1 MFLKNFKID
10 TSRARE
16 FWPRHVN
23 TLEELPAPYRPHVA
37 EWMEQGMPISQVIFV
52 RQTNHWVTEKPE
64 YVLAWM
70 GRRLLYI
77 QKQPLG
83 GVAPTV
89 IEADTIFYAL
99 YSHRLLDNRMTIG
112 YSASNEPQTI
122 MLHFNAATEELFYP
136 VFELLLRNSFTQPSE
151 ARSKN
156 QADTIVSLQEKTFK
170 MCSYLDFV
178 YRFDD
183 TILAYYWDKN
193 ITPEQQKR
201 NAKSLKRIEDTEYLA
216 ALMGRGLAL
225 EKIAENA
232 IDVAYLFRSAVGE
245 ASVVSSAQGELS
257 LCFPCVSGESF
268 FVPVKPE
275 NRRGGGVRTKVQQ
288 ECEHFARQINLSARG
303 QPACKGF
310 FRRCATGISLQK
322 THDRTNSVMRFL
334 VSFQMSL
341 SGNSQNDEVVSICQ
355 PCPFLWLSLAACES
369 VRHWRP
375 TGALG
380 PASRA
385 YGQHTTTAESP
396 TKTPPHRR

>member
-112 YSASNEPQTI
+112 YSVDNGPQTI

-136 VFELLLRNSFTQPSE
+136 VFELLLRNPFTQPSE

-216 ALMGRGLAL
+216 TLMGRGLAL

-275 NRRGGGVRTKVQQ
+275 NRP
-288 ECEHFARQINLSARG
+288 EAEAFAQKFNKNVS
-303 QPACKGF
+303 
-310 FRRCATGISLQK
+310 ISLAK
-322 THDRTNSVMRFL
+322 
-334 VSFQMSL
+334 
-341 SGNSQNDEVVSICQ
+341 
-355 PCPFLWLSLAACES
+355 
-369 VRHWRP
+369 
-375 TGALG
+375 
-380 PASRA
+380 
-385 YGQHTTTAESP
+385 
-396 TKTPPHRR
+396 

>member
-37 EWMEQGMPISQVIFV
+37 EWMEHGMPISQVIFV

-112 YSASNEPQTI
+112 YSVDNEPQTI

-136 VFELLLRNSFTQPSE
+136 VFELLLRNPFTQPSE

-232 IDVAYLFRSAVGE
+232 IDVAYLSRSAVGE

-275 NRRGGGVRTKVQQ
+275 NRP
-288 ECEHFARQINLSARG
+288 EAEAFAQKFNKNVS
-303 QPACKGF
+303 
-310 FRRCATGISLQK
+310 ISLAK
-322 THDRTNSVMRFL
+322 
-334 VSFQMSL
+334 
-341 SGNSQNDEVVSICQ
+341 
-355 PCPFLWLSLAACES
+355 
-369 VRHWRP
+369 
-375 TGALG
+375 
-380 PASRA
+380 
-385 YGQHTTTAESP
+385 
-396 TKTPPHRR
+396 

>member
-37 EWMEQGMPISQVIFV
+37 EWMEQGMPLSQVIFV

-112 YSASNEPQTI
+112 YSAGNEPQTI

-275 NRRGGGVRTKVQQ
+275 NRP
-288 ECEHFARQINLSARG
+288 EAEAFAQKFNKNVS
-303 QPACKGF
+303 
-310 FRRCATGISLQK
+310 ISLAK
-322 THDRTNSVMRFL
+322 
-334 VSFQMSL
+334 
-341 SGNSQNDEVVSICQ
+341 
-355 PCPFLWLSLAACES
+355 
-369 VRHWRP
+369 
-375 TGALG
+375 
-380 PASRA
+380 
-385 YGQHTTTAESP
+385 
-396 TKTPPHRR
+396 

>member
-112 YSASNEPQTI
+112 YSAGNEPQTV

-136 VFELLLRNSFTQPSE
+136 VFELLLQNSFTQPSE

-232 IDVAYLFRSAVGE
+232 IDVAYLSRSAVGE

-275 NRRGGGVRTKVQQ
+275 NRP
-288 ECEHFARQINLSARG
+288 EAEAFAQKFNKNVS
-303 QPACKGF
+303 
-310 FRRCATGISLQK
+310 ISLAK
-322 THDRTNSVMRFL
+322 
-334 VSFQMSL
+334 
-341 SGNSQNDEVVSICQ
+341 
-355 PCPFLWLSLAACES
+355 
-369 VRHWRP
+369 
-375 TGALG
+375 
-380 PASRA
+380 
-385 YGQHTTTAESP
+385 
-396 TKTPPHRR
+396 

>member
-112 YSASNEPQTI
+112 YSAGNEPQTV

-136 VFELLLRNSFTQPSE
+136 VFELLLQNSFTQPSE

-275 NRRGGGVRTKVQQ
+275 NRPEAEAFSHKFNKNV
-288 ECEHFARQINLSARG
+288 S
-303 QPACKGF
+303 
-310 FRRCATGISLQK
+310 ISLAK
-322 THDRTNSVMRFL
+322 
-334 VSFQMSL
+334 
-341 SGNSQNDEVVSICQ
+341 
-355 PCPFLWLSLAACES
+355 
-369 VRHWRP
+369 
-375 TGALG
+375 
-380 PASRA
+380 
-385 YGQHTTTAESP
+385 
-396 TKTPPHRR
+396 

>member
-112 YSASNEPQTI
+112 YSVDNEPQTI

-136 VFELLLRNSFTQPSE
+136 VFELLLRNPFTQPSE

-216 ALMGRGLAL
+216 TLMGRGLAL

-232 IDVAYLFRSAVGE
+232 IDVAYLSRSAVGE

-275 NRRGGGVRTKVQQ
+275 NRP
-288 ECEHFARQINLSARG
+288 EAEAFAQKFNKNVS
-303 QPACKGF
+303 
-310 FRRCATGISLQK
+310 ISLAK
-322 THDRTNSVMRFL
+322 
-334 VSFQMSL
+334 
-341 SGNSQNDEVVSICQ
+341 
-355 PCPFLWLSLAACES
+355 
-369 VRHWRP
+369 
-375 TGALG
+375 
-380 PASRA
+380 
-385 YGQHTTTAESP
+385 
-396 TKTPPHRR
+396 

>member
-37 EWMEQGMPISQVIFV
+37 EWMEQGMPLSQVIFV

-136 VFELLLRNSFTQPSE
+136 VFELLLRNTFTQPSE

-245 ASVVSSAQGELS
+245 ASVVSPAQGELS

-275 NRRGGGVRTKVQQ
+275 NRP
-288 ECEHFARQINLSARG
+288 EAEAFAQKFNKNVS
-303 QPACKGF
+303 
-310 FRRCATGISLQK
+310 ISLAK
-322 THDRTNSVMRFL
+322 
-334 VSFQMSL
+334 
-341 SGNSQNDEVVSICQ
+341 
-355 PCPFLWLSLAACES
+355 
-369 VRHWRP
+369 
-375 TGALG
+375 
-380 PASRA
+380 
-385 YGQHTTTAESP
+385 
-396 TKTPPHRR
+396 

>member
-112 YSASNEPQTI
+112 YSVDNEPQTI

-136 VFELLLRNSFTQPSE
+136 VFELLLRNPFTQPSE

-201 NAKSLKRIEDTEYLA
+201 NAKSLKRIEDTEYLV

-275 NRRGGGVRTKVQQ
+275 NRP
-288 ECEHFARQINLSARG
+288 EAEAFAQKFNKNVS
-303 QPACKGF
+303 
-310 FRRCATGISLQK
+310 ISLAK
-322 THDRTNSVMRFL
+322 
-334 VSFQMSL
+334 
-341 SGNSQNDEVVSICQ
+341 
-355 PCPFLWLSLAACES
+355 
-369 VRHWRP
+369 
-375 TGALG
+375 
-380 PASRA
+380 
-385 YGQHTTTAESP
+385 
-396 TKTPPHRR
+396 

>member
-37 EWMEQGMPISQVIFV
+37 EWMEQGMPLSQVIFV

-136 VFELLLRNSFTQPSE
+136 VFELLLQNSFTQPSE

-216 ALMGRGLAL
+216 TLMGRGLAL

-275 NRRGGGVRTKVQQ
+275 NRP
-288 ECEHFARQINLSARG
+288 EAEAFAQKFNKNVS
-303 QPACKGF
+303 
-310 FRRCATGISLQK
+310 ISLAK
-322 THDRTNSVMRFL
+322 
-334 VSFQMSL
+334 
-341 SGNSQNDEVVSICQ
+341 
-355 PCPFLWLSLAACES
+355 
-369 VRHWRP
+369 
-375 TGALG
+375 
-380 PASRA
+380 
-385 YGQHTTTAESP
+385 
-396 TKTPPHRR
+396 

>member
-112 YSASNEPQTI
+112 YSVDNEPQTI

-275 NRRGGGVRTKVQQ
+275 NRP
-288 ECEHFARQINLSARG
+288 EAEAFAQKFNKNVS
-303 QPACKGF
+303 
-310 FRRCATGISLQK
+310 ISLAK
-322 THDRTNSVMRFL
+322 
-334 VSFQMSL
+334 
-341 SGNSQNDEVVSICQ
+341 
-355 PCPFLWLSLAACES
+355 
-369 VRHWRP
+369 
-375 TGALG
+375 
-380 PASRA
+380 
-385 YGQHTTTAESP
+385 
-396 TKTPPHRR
+396 

>member
-112 YSASNEPQTI
+112 YSAGNEPQTI

-136 VFELLLRNSFTQPSE
+136 VFELLLRNPFTQPSE

-232 IDVAYLFRSAVGE
+232 IDVAYLSRSAVGE

-275 NRRGGGVRTKVQQ
+275 NRP
-288 ECEHFARQINLSARG
+288 EAEAFAQKFNKNVS
-303 QPACKGF
+303 
-310 FRRCATGISLQK
+310 ISLAK
-322 THDRTNSVMRFL
+322 
-334 VSFQMSL
+334 
-341 SGNSQNDEVVSICQ
+341 
-355 PCPFLWLSLAACES
+355 
-369 VRHWRP
+369 
-375 TGALG
+375 
-380 PASRA
+380 
-385 YGQHTTTAESP
+385 
-396 TKTPPHRR
+396 

>member
-112 YSASNEPQTI
+112 YSAGNEPQTV

-136 VFELLLRNSFTQPSE
+136 VFELLLRNPFTQPSE

-275 NRRGGGVRTKVQQ
+275 NRP
-288 ECEHFARQINLSARG
+288 EAEAFAQKFNKNVS
-303 QPACKGF
+303 
-310 FRRCATGISLQK
+310 ISLAK
-322 THDRTNSVMRFL
+322 
-334 VSFQMSL
+334 
-341 SGNSQNDEVVSICQ
+341 
-355 PCPFLWLSLAACES
+355 
-369 VRHWRP
+369 
-375 TGALG
+375 
-380 PASRA
+380 
-385 YGQHTTTAESP
+385 
-396 TKTPPHRR
+396 

>member
-112 YSASNEPQTI
+112 YSASNEPQTV

-136 VFELLLRNSFTQPSE
+136 VFELLLQNPFTQPSE

-275 NRRGGGVRTKVQQ
+275 NRP
-288 ECEHFARQINLSARG
+288 EAEAFAQKFNKNVS
-303 QPACKGF
+303 
-310 FRRCATGISLQK
+310 ISLAK
-322 THDRTNSVMRFL
+322 
-334 VSFQMSL
+334 
-341 SGNSQNDEVVSICQ
+341 
-355 PCPFLWLSLAACES
+355 
-369 VRHWRP
+369 
-375 TGALG
+375 
-380 PASRA
+380 
-385 YGQHTTTAESP
+385 
-396 TKTPPHRR
+396 

>member
-112 YSASNEPQTI
+112 YSAGNEPQTI

-136 VFELLLRNSFTQPSE
+136 VFELLLQNSFTQPSE

-275 NRRGGGVRTKVQQ
+275 NRP
-288 ECEHFARQINLSARG
+288 EAEAFAQKFNKNVS
-303 QPACKGF
+303 
-310 FRRCATGISLQK
+310 ISLAK
-322 THDRTNSVMRFL
+322 
-334 VSFQMSL
+334 
-341 SGNSQNDEVVSICQ
+341 
-355 PCPFLWLSLAACES
+355 
-369 VRHWRP
+369 
-375 TGALG
+375 
-380 PASRA
+380 
-385 YGQHTTTAESP
+385 
-396 TKTPPHRR
+396 

>member
-112 YSASNEPQTI
+112 YSAGNEPQTI

-136 VFELLLRNSFTQPSE
+136 VFELLLQNSFTQPSE

-245 ASVVSSAQGELS
+245 ASVVSPAQGELS

-275 NRRGGGVRTKVQQ
+275 NRP
-288 ECEHFARQINLSARG
+288 EAEAFAQKFNKNVS
-303 QPACKGF
+303 
-310 FRRCATGISLQK
+310 ISLAK
-322 THDRTNSVMRFL
+322 
-334 VSFQMSL
+334 
-341 SGNSQNDEVVSICQ
+341 
-355 PCPFLWLSLAACES
+355 
-369 VRHWRP
+369 
-375 TGALG
+375 
-380 PASRA
+380 
-385 YGQHTTTAESP
+385 
-396 TKTPPHRR
+396 

>member
-99 YSHRLLDNRMTIG
+99 YSHRRLDNRMTIG

-136 VFELLLRNSFTQPSE
+136 VFELLLRNTFTQPSE

-275 NRRGGGVRTKVQQ
+275 NRP
-288 ECEHFARQINLSARG
+288 EAEAFAQKFNKNVS
-303 QPACKGF
+303 
-310 FRRCATGISLQK
+310 ISLAK
-322 THDRTNSVMRFL
+322 
-334 VSFQMSL
+334 
-341 SGNSQNDEVVSICQ
+341 
-355 PCPFLWLSLAACES
+355 
-369 VRHWRP
+369 
-375 TGALG
+375 
-380 PASRA
+380 
-385 YGQHTTTAESP
+385 
-396 TKTPPHRR
+396 

>member
-112 YSASNEPQTI
+112 YSVDNEPQTI

-136 VFELLLRNSFTQPSE
+136 VFELLLRNPFTQPSE

-216 ALMGRGLAL
+216 AHMGRGLAL

-275 NRRGGGVRTKVQQ
+275 NRP
-288 ECEHFARQINLSARG
+288 EAEAFAQKFNKNVS
-303 QPACKGF
+303 
-310 FRRCATGISLQK
+310 ISLAK
-322 THDRTNSVMRFL
+322 
-334 VSFQMSL
+334 
-341 SGNSQNDEVVSICQ
+341 
-355 PCPFLWLSLAACES
+355 
-369 VRHWRP
+369 
-375 TGALG
+375 
-380 PASRA
+380 
-385 YGQHTTTAESP
+385 
-396 TKTPPHRR
+396 

>member
-37 EWMEQGMPISQVIFV
+37 EWMEQGMPLSQVIFV

-112 YSASNEPQTI
+112 YSVDNGPQTI

-136 VFELLLRNSFTQPSE
+136 VFELLLRNPFTQPSE

-275 NRRGGGVRTKVQQ
+275 NRP
-288 ECEHFARQINLSARG
+288 EAEAFAQKFNKNVS
-303 QPACKGF
+303 
-310 FRRCATGISLQK
+310 ISLAK
-322 THDRTNSVMRFL
+322 
-334 VSFQMSL
+334 
-341 SGNSQNDEVVSICQ
+341 
-355 PCPFLWLSLAACES
+355 
-369 VRHWRP
+369 
-375 TGALG
+375 
-380 PASRA
+380 
-385 YGQHTTTAESP
+385 
-396 TKTPPHRR
+396 

>member
-37 EWMEQGMPISQVIFV
+37 EWMEQGMPLSQVIFV

-136 VFELLLRNSFTQPSE
+136 VFELLLRNPFTQPSE

-232 IDVAYLFRSAVGE
+232 IDVAYLSRSAVGE

-275 NRRGGGVRTKVQQ
+275 NRP
-288 ECEHFARQINLSARG
+288 EAEAFAQKFNKNVS
-303 QPACKGF
+303 
-310 FRRCATGISLQK
+310 ISLAK
-322 THDRTNSVMRFL
+322 
-334 VSFQMSL
+334 
-341 SGNSQNDEVVSICQ
+341 
-355 PCPFLWLSLAACES
+355 
-369 VRHWRP
+369 
-375 TGALG
+375 
-380 PASRA
+380 
-385 YGQHTTTAESP
+385 
-396 TKTPPHRR
+396 

>member
-136 VFELLLRNSFTQPSE
+136 VFELLLRNTFTQPSE

-232 IDVAYLFRSAVGE
+232 IDVAYLSRSAVGE

-275 NRRGGGVRTKVQQ
+275 NRP
-288 ECEHFARQINLSARG
+288 EAEAFAQKFNKNVS
-303 QPACKGF
+303 
-310 FRRCATGISLQK
+310 ISLAK
-322 THDRTNSVMRFL
+322 
-334 VSFQMSL
+334 
-341 SGNSQNDEVVSICQ
+341 
-355 PCPFLWLSLAACES
+355 
-369 VRHWRP
+369 
-375 TGALG
+375 
-380 PASRA
+380 
-385 YGQHTTTAESP
+385 
-396 TKTPPHRR
+396 

>member
-37 EWMEQGMPISQVIFV
+37 EWMEQGMPLSQVIFV

-112 YSASNEPQTI
+112 YSVDNEPQTI

-136 VFELLLRNSFTQPSE
+136 VFELLLRNPFTQPSE

-183 TILAYYWDKN
+183 TILVYYWDKN

-275 NRRGGGVRTKVQQ
+275 NRP
-288 ECEHFARQINLSARG
+288 EAEAFAQKFNKNVS
-303 QPACKGF
+303 
-310 FRRCATGISLQK
+310 ISLAK
-322 THDRTNSVMRFL
+322 
-334 VSFQMSL
+334 
-341 SGNSQNDEVVSICQ
+341 
-355 PCPFLWLSLAACES
+355 
-369 VRHWRP
+369 
-375 TGALG
+375 
-380 PASRA
+380 
-385 YGQHTTTAESP
+385 
-396 TKTPPHRR
+396 

>member
-136 VFELLLRNSFTQPSE
+136 VFELLLQNSFTQPSE

-232 IDVAYLFRSAVGE
+232 IDVAYLSRSAVGE

-275 NRRGGGVRTKVQQ
+275 NRP
-288 ECEHFARQINLSARG
+288 EAEAFAQKFNKNVS
-303 QPACKGF
+303 
-310 FRRCATGISLQK
+310 ISLAK
-322 THDRTNSVMRFL
+322 
-334 VSFQMSL
+334 
-341 SGNSQNDEVVSICQ
+341 
-355 PCPFLWLSLAACES
+355 
-369 VRHWRP
+369 
-375 TGALG
+375 
-380 PASRA
+380 
-385 YGQHTTTAESP
+385 
-396 TKTPPHRR
+396 

>member
-136 VFELLLRNSFTQPSE
+136 VFELLLQNPFTQPSE

-275 NRRGGGVRTKVQQ
+275 NRP
-288 ECEHFARQINLSARG
+288 EAEAFAQKFNKNVS
-303 QPACKGF
+303 
-310 FRRCATGISLQK
+310 ISLAK
-322 THDRTNSVMRFL
+322 
-334 VSFQMSL
+334 
-341 SGNSQNDEVVSICQ
+341 
-355 PCPFLWLSLAACES
+355 
-369 VRHWRP
+369 
-375 TGALG
+375 
-380 PASRA
+380 
-385 YGQHTTTAESP
+385 
-396 TKTPPHRR
+396 

>member
-23 TLEELPAPYRPHVA
+23 TLEELPAP
-37 EWMEQGMPISQVIFV
+37 EQGMPISQVIFV

-136 VFELLLRNSFTQPSE
+136 VFELLLRNTFTQPSE

-275 NRRGGGVRTKVQQ
+275 NRP
-288 ECEHFARQINLSARG
+288 EAEAFAQKFNKNVS
-303 QPACKGF
+303 
-310 FRRCATGISLQK
+310 ISLAK
-322 THDRTNSVMRFL
+322 
-334 VSFQMSL
+334 
-341 SGNSQNDEVVSICQ
+341 
-355 PCPFLWLSLAACES
+355 
-369 VRHWRP
+369 
-375 TGALG
+375 
-380 PASRA
+380 
-385 YGQHTTTAESP
+385 
-396 TKTPPHRR
+396 

>member
-37 EWMEQGMPISQVIFV
+37 EWMEQGMPLSQVIFV

-70 GRRLLYI
+70 LSLLLYF
-77 QKQPLG
+77 QYQHMG
-83 GVAPTV
+83 CVAPTV

-136 VFELLLRNSFTQPSE
+136 VFELLLQNSFTQPSE

-275 NRRGGGVRTKVQQ
+275 NRP
-288 ECEHFARQINLSARG
+288 EAEAFAQKFNKNVS
-303 QPACKGF
+303 
-310 FRRCATGISLQK
+310 ISLAK
-322 THDRTNSVMRFL
+322 
-334 VSFQMSL
+334 
-341 SGNSQNDEVVSICQ
+341 
-355 PCPFLWLSLAACES
+355 
-369 VRHWRP
+369 
-375 TGALG
+375 
-380 PASRA
+380 
-385 YGQHTTTAESP
+385 
-396 TKTPPHRR
+396 

>member
-136 VFELLLRNSFTQPSE
+136 VFELLLRNPFTQPSE

-216 ALMGRGLAL
+216 TLMGRGLAL

-275 NRRGGGVRTKVQQ
+275 NRP
-288 ECEHFARQINLSARG
+288 EAEAFAQKFNKNVS
-303 QPACKGF
+303 
-310 FRRCATGISLQK
+310 ISLAK
-322 THDRTNSVMRFL
+322 
-334 VSFQMSL
+334 
-341 SGNSQNDEVVSICQ
+341 
-355 PCPFLWLSLAACES
+355 
-369 VRHWRP
+369 
-375 TGALG
+375 
-380 PASRA
+380 
-385 YGQHTTTAESP
+385 
-396 TKTPPHRR
+396 

>member
-112 YSASNEPQTI
+112 YSVDNEPQTI

-136 VFELLLRNSFTQPSE
+136 VFELLLQNSFTQPSE

-275 NRRGGGVRTKVQQ
+275 NRP
-288 ECEHFARQINLSARG
+288 EAEAFAQKFNKNVS
-303 QPACKGF
+303 
-310 FRRCATGISLQK
+310 ISLAK
-322 THDRTNSVMRFL
+322 
-334 VSFQMSL
+334 
-341 SGNSQNDEVVSICQ
+341 
-355 PCPFLWLSLAACES
+355 
-369 VRHWRP
+369 
-375 TGALG
+375 
-380 PASRA
+380 
-385 YGQHTTTAESP
+385 
-396 TKTPPHRR
+396 

>member
-112 YSASNEPQTI
+112 YSVDNEPQTI

-136 VFELLLRNSFTQPSE
+136 VFELLLRNPFTQPSE

-232 IDVAYLFRSAVGE
+232 IDVAYLSRSAVGE
-245 ASVVSSAQGELS
+245 ASVVSSAAGELS

-275 NRRGGGVRTKVQQ
+275 NRP
-288 ECEHFARQINLSARG
+288 EAEAFAQKFNKNVS
-303 QPACKGF
+303 
-310 FRRCATGISLQK
+310 ISLAK
-322 THDRTNSVMRFL
+322 
-334 VSFQMSL
+334 
-341 SGNSQNDEVVSICQ
+341 
-355 PCPFLWLSLAACES
+355 
-369 VRHWRP
+369 
-375 TGALG
+375 
-380 PASRA
+380 
-385 YGQHTTTAESP
+385 
-396 TKTPPHRR
+396 

>member
-77 QKQPLG
+77 QRQPLG
-83 GVAPTV
+83 GVSPTV

-112 YSASNEPQTI
+112 YPVDNVPQKV

-136 VFELLLRNSFTQPSE
+136 VFELLLRNPFTQPSE

-183 TILAYYWDKN
+183 AILAYYWDKN
-193 ITPEQQKR
+193 ITPEQRKR

-232 IDVAYLFRSAVGE
+232 IDVAYLFRNAVGE
-245 ASVVSSAQGELS
+245 ASVVSSEQGELS

-268 FVPVKPE
+268 FIPVKAE
-275 NRRGGGVRTKVQQ
+275 NRPEAEAFAQQ
-288 ECEHFARQINLSARG
+288 FNKTVS
-303 QPACKGF
+303 
-310 FRRCATGISLQK
+310 ISLAK
-322 THDRTNSVMRFL
+322 
-334 VSFQMSL
+334 
-341 SGNSQNDEVVSICQ
+341 
-355 PCPFLWLSLAACES
+355 
-369 VRHWRP
+369 
-375 TGALG
+375 
-380 PASRA
+380 
-385 YGQHTTTAESP
+385 
-396 TKTPPHRR
+396 

>member
-112 YSASNEPQTI
+112 YSAGNEPQTV

-136 VFELLLRNSFTQPSE
+136 VFELLLRNTFTQPSE

-275 NRRGGGVRTKVQQ
+275 NRP
-288 ECEHFARQINLSARG
+288 EAEAFAQKFNKNVS
-303 QPACKGF
+303 
-310 FRRCATGISLQK
+310 ISLAK
-322 THDRTNSVMRFL
+322 
-334 VSFQMSL
+334 
-341 SGNSQNDEVVSICQ
+341 
-355 PCPFLWLSLAACES
+355 
-369 VRHWRP
+369 
-375 TGALG
+375 
-380 PASRA
+380 
-385 YGQHTTTAESP
+385 
-396 TKTPPHRR
+396 

>member
-37 EWMEQGMPISQVIFV
+37 EWMEQGMPLSQVIFV

-77 QKQPLG
+77 PKQPLG

-112 YSASNEPQTI
+112 YSVDNEPQTI

-136 VFELLLRNSFTQPSE
+136 VFELLLRNPFTQPSE

-275 NRRGGGVRTKVQQ
+275 NRP
-288 ECEHFARQINLSARG
+288 EAEAFAQKFNKNVS
-303 QPACKGF
+303 
-310 FRRCATGISLQK
+310 ISLAK
-322 THDRTNSVMRFL
+322 
-334 VSFQMSL
+334 
-341 SGNSQNDEVVSICQ
+341 
-355 PCPFLWLSLAACES
+355 
-369 VRHWRP
+369 
-375 TGALG
+375 
-380 PASRA
+380 
-385 YGQHTTTAESP
+385 
-396 TKTPPHRR
+396 

>member
-37 EWMEQGMPISQVIFV
+37 EWMEQGMPLSQVIFV

-112 YSASNEPQTI
+112 YSAGNEPQTV

-136 VFELLLRNSFTQPSE
+136 VFELLLQNSFTQPSE

-232 IDVAYLFRSAVGE
+232 IDVAYLSRSAVGE

-275 NRRGGGVRTKVQQ
+275 NRP
-288 ECEHFARQINLSARG
+288 EAEAFAQKFNKNVS
-303 QPACKGF
+303 
-310 FRRCATGISLQK
+310 ISLAK
-322 THDRTNSVMRFL
+322 
-334 VSFQMSL
+334 
-341 SGNSQNDEVVSICQ
+341 
-355 PCPFLWLSLAACES
+355 
-369 VRHWRP
+369 
-375 TGALG
+375 
-380 PASRA
+380 
-385 YGQHTTTAESP
+385 
-396 TKTPPHRR
+396 

>member
-136 VFELLLRNSFTQPSE
+136 VFELLLRNPFTQPSE

-178 YRFDD
+178 FLFDD

-275 NRRGGGVRTKVQQ
+275 NRP
-288 ECEHFARQINLSARG
+288 EAEAFAQKFNKNVS
-303 QPACKGF
+303 
-310 FRRCATGISLQK
+310 ISLAK
-322 THDRTNSVMRFL
+322 
-334 VSFQMSL
+334 
-341 SGNSQNDEVVSICQ
+341 
-355 PCPFLWLSLAACES
+355 
-369 VRHWRP
+369 
-375 TGALG
+375 
-380 PASRA
+380 
-385 YGQHTTTAESP
+385 
-396 TKTPPHRR
+396 

>member
-23 TLEELPAPYRPHVA
+23 TLEELPAPYRPHVE

-70 GRRLLYI
+70 GCRLLYI

-112 YSASNEPQTI
+112 YSAGNEPQTI

-136 VFELLLRNSFTQPSE
+136 VFELLLQNSFTQPSE

-268 FVPVKPE
+268 FVPVKPV
-275 NRRGGGVRTKVQQ
+275 NRP
-288 ECEHFARQINLSARG
+288 EAEAFAQKFNKNVS
-303 QPACKGF
+303 
-310 FRRCATGISLQK
+310 ISLAK
-322 THDRTNSVMRFL
+322 
-334 VSFQMSL
+334 
-341 SGNSQNDEVVSICQ
+341 
-355 PCPFLWLSLAACES
+355 
-369 VRHWRP
+369 
-375 TGALG
+375 
-380 PASRA
+380 
-385 YGQHTTTAESP
+385 
-396 TKTPPHRR
+396 

>member
-112 YSASNEPQTI
+112 YSASNEPQTV

-136 VFELLLRNSFTQPSE
+136 VFELLLRNPFTQPSE

-216 ALMGRGLAL
+216 TLMGRGLAL

-275 NRRGGGVRTKVQQ
+275 NRP
-288 ECEHFARQINLSARG
+288 EAEAFAQKFNKNVS
-303 QPACKGF
+303 
-310 FRRCATGISLQK
+310 ISLAK
-322 THDRTNSVMRFL
+322 
-334 VSFQMSL
+334 
-341 SGNSQNDEVVSICQ
+341 
-355 PCPFLWLSLAACES
+355 
-369 VRHWRP
+369 
-375 TGALG
+375 
-380 PASRA
+380 
-385 YGQHTTTAESP
+385 
-396 TKTPPHRR
+396 

>member
-112 YSASNEPQTI
+112 YSASNEPQTV

-136 VFELLLRNSFTQPSE
+136 VFELLLQNSFTQPSE

-245 ASVVSSAQGELS
+245 ASVVSPAQGELS

-275 NRRGGGVRTKVQQ
+275 NRP
-288 ECEHFARQINLSARG
+288 EAEAFAQKFNKNVS
-303 QPACKGF
+303 
-310 FRRCATGISLQK
+310 ISLAK
-322 THDRTNSVMRFL
+322 
-334 VSFQMSL
+334 
-341 SGNSQNDEVVSICQ
+341 
-355 PCPFLWLSLAACES
+355 
-369 VRHWRP
+369 
-375 TGALG
+375 
-380 PASRA
+380 
-385 YGQHTTTAESP
+385 
-396 TKTPPHRR
+396 

>member
-1 MFLKNFKID
+1 
-10 TSRARE
+10 
-16 FWPRHVN
+16 
-23 TLEELPAPYRPHVA
+23 
-37 EWMEQGMPISQVIFV
+37 MEQGMPLSQVIFV

-112 YSASNEPQTI
+112 YSVDNEPQTI

-136 VFELLLRNSFTQPSE
+136 VFELLLRNPFTQPSE

-275 NRRGGGVRTKVQQ
+275 NRP
-288 ECEHFARQINLSARG
+288 EAEAFAQKFNKNVS
-303 QPACKGF
+303 
-310 FRRCATGISLQK
+310 ISLAK
-322 THDRTNSVMRFL
+322 
-334 VSFQMSL
+334 
-341 SGNSQNDEVVSICQ
+341 
-355 PCPFLWLSLAACES
+355 
-369 VRHWRP
+369 
-375 TGALG
+375 
-380 PASRA
+380 
-385 YGQHTTTAESP
+385 
-396 TKTPPHRR
+396 

>member
-37 EWMEQGMPISQVIFV
+37 EWMEQGMPLSQVIFV

-112 YSASNEPQTI
+112 YSAGNEPQTV

-136 VFELLLRNSFTQPSE
+136 VFELLLQNSFTQPSE

-275 NRRGGGVRTKVQQ
+275 NRP
-288 ECEHFARQINLSARG
+288 EAEAFAQKFNKNVS
-303 QPACKGF
+303 
-310 FRRCATGISLQK
+310 ISLAK
-322 THDRTNSVMRFL
+322 
-334 VSFQMSL
+334 
-341 SGNSQNDEVVSICQ
+341 
-355 PCPFLWLSLAACES
+355 
-369 VRHWRP
+369 
-375 TGALG
+375 
-380 PASRA
+380 
-385 YGQHTTTAESP
+385 
-396 TKTPPHRR
+396 

>member
-37 EWMEQGMPISQVIFV
+37 EWMEQGMPLSQVIFV

-112 YSASNEPQTI
+112 YSAGNEPQTI

-136 VFELLLRNSFTQPSE
+136 VFELLLQNSFTQPSE

-275 NRRGGGVRTKVQQ
+275 NRP
-288 ECEHFARQINLSARG
+288 EAEAFAQKFNKNVS
-303 QPACKGF
+303 
-310 FRRCATGISLQK
+310 ISLAK
-322 THDRTNSVMRFL
+322 
-334 VSFQMSL
+334 
-341 SGNSQNDEVVSICQ
+341 
-355 PCPFLWLSLAACES
+355 
-369 VRHWRP
+369 
-375 TGALG
+375 
-380 PASRA
+380 
-385 YGQHTTTAESP
+385 
-396 TKTPPHRR
+396 